1 MASTLEIDHKEMH
14 DIRGAAELSGYSRD
28 HVTSLAR
35 GNKIV
40 AAQIGRQ
47 WYVDLESLQQYAH
60 ITQLEQKVKQ
70 KHLGEERKS
79 GHELIEKL
87 EEAKNRKVESKKK
100 HTQKMK
106 TSALALLLL
115 STAVGTSLGVYSP
128 EVFNSMSEQVASA
141 PGYAA
146 NQAQSFATDGELL
159 IPVTPSTQTTFSDG
173 SVQVSTLAEPQQ
185 AIVLLPKG
193 LASSTEVFSDEV
205 KVVYLENGG
214 KRIFLSDDSEDEGVS
229 FVEVPVSSITTP

>member
-14 DIRGAAELSGYSRD
+14 DIRSAAELSGYSRD

-47 WYVDLESLQQYAH
+47 WYVDLDSLQQYAH

-79 GHELIEKL
+79 NRELIEKL
-87 EEAKNRKVESKKK
+87 EEGKNRKVATKVQ
-100 HTQKMK
+100 HAQKIK

-115 STAVGTSLGVYSP
+115 ATAVGTSLGFYSP
-128 EVFNSMSEQVASA
+128 EVFNSISEQVASA
-141 PGYAA
+141 PGST
-146 NQAQSFATDGELL
+146 QVQTLATDGELL
-159 IPVTPSTQTTFSDG
+159 IPVSPVTQTTFSDG

-185 AIVLLPKG
+185 AIVLLPTG
-193 LASSTEVFSDEV
+193 LTTSTEVFSDEV
-205 KVVYLENGG
+205 RVVQLENGV
-214 KRIFLSDDSEDEGVS
+214 KKIFLSDDSEEEGVS
-229 FVEVPVSSITTP
+229 FVEVPVSTITTP